1 VSQDFEHL
9 DEDLTITELGEHL
22 GRGFAEADLSTFE
35 ALLLGAADALL
46 QEMAEGGEDEEV
58 ANAAVD
64 RFRASAREWVR
75 VSTGVSNTT
84 PAELSWRAR

>member
-1 VSQDFEHL
+1 MSSDFEHL
-9 DEDLTITELGEHL
+9 DEDLTITELGEQL

-64 RFRASAREWVR
+64 RFRAAARAEWTR
-75 VSTGVSNTT
+75 VSTAVRNLT
-84 PAELSWRAR
+84 PGRA

>member
-1 VSQDFEHL
+1 MTHDYEHL
-9 DEDLTITELGEHL
+9 DEDLTITEVGEQL

-58 ANAAVD
+58 ANAVVD
-64 RFRASAREWVR
+64 RLSAAARAEWTR
-75 VSTGVSNTT
+75 VSAAVRNTT
-84 PAELSWRAR
+84 PGRA